1 MRRRALTLIAASSI
15 AACAPGRTPQ
25 TALEAYR
32 GAIAAGDEQAA
43 FLLLAEE
50 ARASSGRAR
59 SDLAVQR
66 RVSAGP
72 TYLAQLDDAAQQA
85 GQIDA
90 TLTYGTYD
98 SVTLRRQGQGW
109 RIVAGVA
116 DVDAQFT
123 ARQALRTLI
132 RALKIQDASLML
144 RLAPSDYRAQMS
156 PEDVQAWFEGSAE
169 SIALFLDRVGALG
182 RLEPVVRGDVA
193 TLRYG
198 SRVVEL
204 RREGQRWVVWDFE

>member
-32 GAIAAGDEQAA
+32 DAIAAGDEQAA
-43 FLLLAEE
+43 FVLLAEE

-72 TYLAQLDDAAQQA
+72 TYLAQLDDAARQA

-144 RLAPSDYRAQMS
+144 RLAPSDYRAQMN

-169 SIALFLDRVGALG
+169 SIASSSTVSARSGV
-182 RLEPVVRGDVA
+182 
-193 TLRYG
+193 
-198 SRVVEL
+198 
-204 RREGQRWVVWDFE
+204 